1 MHNAFLAND
10 VLLYNISGEKAM
22 ENHVF
27 AVFCGLI
34 DFETAKTQPD
44 APSRSARSQ
53 WALCFLD
60 SNFPFSAFQDNLKL
74 DKECQCCNGGG
85 QNITDRLCQKN
96 GEDLIFIP
104 TEKQGK
110 NIDHGNQ

>member
-10 VLLYNISGEKAM
+10 VLLYNISGKKAM

-34 DFETAKTQPD
+34 DLETDITRPD
-44 APSRSARSQ
+44 APSRS
-53 WALCFLD
+53 WAICCLD

-85 QNITDRLCQKN
+85 QNITDGLRQKY
-96 GEDLIFIP
+96 GEDLIIIP